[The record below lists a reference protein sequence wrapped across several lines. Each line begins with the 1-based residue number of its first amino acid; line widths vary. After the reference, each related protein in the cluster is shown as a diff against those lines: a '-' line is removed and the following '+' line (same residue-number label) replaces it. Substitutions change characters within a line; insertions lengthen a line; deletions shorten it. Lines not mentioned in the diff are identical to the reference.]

1 MNATYELARRA
12 ADGDFAPDVR
22 AWLQQAM
29 TDCLG
34 GCPITI
40 TASDRLAARNH
51 SIVQAANLL
60 DDGGSTWDTA
70 GRLARE
76 IKRFESDVLP
86 RVRRRSSIPLTDVQ
100 AHLLAAHEAA
110 EGRLLRS
117 RERLYAL
124 LTQFA

>member
-29 TDCLG
+29 ADCLSG
-34 GCPITI
+34 SPITI
-40 TASDRLAARNH
+40 SAADRLAARNQ
-51 SIVQAANLL
+51 SILQAANLL
-60 DDGGSTWDTA
+60 NDGGSTWDTA

>member
-1 MNATYELARRA
+1 MTPTYELARRA
-12 ADGDFAPDVR
+12 ADGDFSAEVR

-29 TDCLG
+29 VDCLS
-34 GCPITI
+34 GCPLTI
-40 TASDRLAARNH
+40 TAADRLTARNRAI
-51 SIVQAANLL
+51 SKAAALL
-60 DDGGSTWDTA
+60 DTGGSTWDTA

-86 RVRRRSSIPLTDVQ
+86 RVRRGSSIPLTDVQ

-124 LTQFA
+124 LTQSA